1 MFVVQGS
8 KIKPDPL
15 AGKNEKRRKFCSK
28 YDGYGDFCEGKTKL
42 TIYVMCSSFTSL
54 IT

>member
-28 YDGYGDFCEGKTKL
+28 YDGYGDFCEGKTGD
-42 TIYVMCSSFTSL
+42 CSSFPSL
-54 IT
+54 QHKYFG